1 MLMSRCHW
9 HCTAKTSNY

>member
-1 MLMSRCHW
+1 MSRCHW